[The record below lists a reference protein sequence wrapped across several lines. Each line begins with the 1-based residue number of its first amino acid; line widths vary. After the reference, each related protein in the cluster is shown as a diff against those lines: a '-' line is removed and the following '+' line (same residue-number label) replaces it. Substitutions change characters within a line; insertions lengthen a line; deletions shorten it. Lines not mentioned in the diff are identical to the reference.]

1 MYLEHFEL
9 QRHPFRMA
17 PEDDFVYMSQQHSRA
32 FVYMDS
38 AVWSPEG
45 FVVISGEIGSGKTTL
60 LKKLMRGLSNELRLF
75 HISYT
80 NLKNDDLFH
89 LIIRQA
95 GLPAD
100 QANKVGMLFAIN
112 DYLQSMSEKGIPVVL
127 AVDEAQNL
135 THENLEDIRML
146 AGLEGSGGP
155 VMRVILLG
163 QPELKGSIARIPQLS
178 QRVKL
183 FFHLTGLT
191 EKETGEYIDHRLFVA
206 GYEGETL
213 FDAETVKQVYN
224 LGKGLPRL
232 INKLCDGLMLCA
244 YAEDRHAIK
253 VEDLIEIRH
262 DLMGEAFVD
271 KNAPTEDEA
280 QSPEPQSAYVQE
292 SRAAQMAS
300 EPKPEVTQERNTTAA
315 SEPQLAGNNALNRI
329 ATALERIDDKLER
342 LLDAQSSSS
351 SHEDNVSPLPT
362 RRR

>member
-213 FDAETVKQVYN
+213 FDAETVKQVYA
-224 LGKGLPRL
+224 LSKGLPRL

-244 YAEDRHAIK
+244 YAEDRHVIK

-262 DLMGEAFVD
+262 DLLGEAFVD
-271 KNAPTEDEA
+271 PNAPAAEAATEHDAVGTEVPDETSA
-280 QSPEPQSAYVQE
+280 QTAMSEQTKPDAADSSEVQT
-292 SRAAQMAS
+292 SDH
-300 EPKPEVTQERNTTAA
+300 
-315 SEPQLAGNNALNRI
+315 NALSRI
-329 ATALERIDDKLER
+329 ANALERIDDKLER
-342 LLDAQSSSS
+342 LLDSQSPSSP
-351 SHEDNVSPLPT
+351 HEDNVKPLPT